1 MTSRLNLHE
10 ELVAI
15 LGSSNVYYQP
25 PESTKMKY
33 PAIVY
38 SRSDIDNR
46 FANNEVYHQ
55 SHVYRVTIID
65 EDPDSEIVQKMSK
78 FKTAKFERHFTTNGL
93 NHDIFAIFY

>member
-15 LGSSNVYYQP
+15 LGTRNVYYQP

-55 SHVYRVTIID
+55 SHAYRVTIID

>member
-1 MTSRLNLHE
+1 
-10 ELVAI
+10 
-15 LGSSNVYYQP
+15 
-25 PESTKMKY
+25 MKY